1 MSHSNVKR
9 TGAIALLV
17 ICVAG
22 ASAIATISLEHYFIR
37 PLIEIETR
45 TIKRSSIPFNSSV
58 YLSSD
63 VGSCRG
69 PGGHAP
75 CFVGDFSQAE
85 LFNCAG
91 TAATPSG
98 CTRSVVSSSNPQ
110 NSYQITI
117 WYPYV
122 GRSNEASWVNCIY
135 TTSGDPGQR
144 YGAYCVSLSLTEF
157 IVTEPAPPPL

>member
-1 MSHSNVKR
+1 MSRGNVKR
-9 TGAIALLV
+9 TVAMALMV

-22 ASAIATISLEHYFIR
+22 ASAMVTISFEHYFIG
-37 PLIEIETR
+37 PVTIIETR
-45 TIKRSSIPFNSSV
+45 TIKLSGVPFNSSV
-58 YLSSD
+58 YLSTD

-69 PGGHAP
+69 PVGYAP
-75 CFVGDFSQAE
+75 CFGGDFSQAE

-91 TAATPSG
+91 AAALPSG
-98 CTRSVVSSSNPQ
+98 CARRVVSSSNPQ

-122 GRSNEASWVNCIY
+122 GHSNESSWANCLY
-135 TTSGDPGQR
+135 TDSGDPGQY
-144 YGAYCVSLSLTEF
+144 YGAYCVSINSTSF